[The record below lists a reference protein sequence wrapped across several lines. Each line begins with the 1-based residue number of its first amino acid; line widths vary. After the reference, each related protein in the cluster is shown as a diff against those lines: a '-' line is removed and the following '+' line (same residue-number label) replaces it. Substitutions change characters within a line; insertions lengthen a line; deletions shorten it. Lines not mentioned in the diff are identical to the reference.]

1 MWHTMYHLVQ
11 GVDALDE
18 ALDLV
23 VANCSLD
30 SCPTIAPS
38 KEREGISQDNGV
50 DTGRNELRFALCG
63 GGCHALN
70 SS

>member
-18 ALDLV
+18 ALDIV

-30 SCPTIAPS
+30 PCPTIAPS
-38 KEREGISQDNGV
+38 KEREGITQDNGI
-50 DTGRNELRFALCG
+50 DTRSHELCFALCG
-63 GGCHALN
+63 GGCDALN

>member
-11 GVDALDE
+11 GVDALDA

-23 VANCSLD
+23 VADSSFN
-30 SCPTIAPS
+30 SCPTISPP
-38 KEREGISQDNGV
+38 KEREGITQNNGV

-63 GGCHALN
+63 GGCDALN